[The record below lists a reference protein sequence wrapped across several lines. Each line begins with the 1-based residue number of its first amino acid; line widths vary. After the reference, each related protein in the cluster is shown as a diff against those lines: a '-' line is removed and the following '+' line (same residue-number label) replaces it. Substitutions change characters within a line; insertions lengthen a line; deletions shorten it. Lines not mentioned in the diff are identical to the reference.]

1 MLLNIDELI
10 GEPKKIV
17 FGGKEYVVTEP
28 TLETML
34 RAEQMLDKGK
44 ADGRDLEAMA
54 EIVAMMIPGLEVQ
67 KVPARALAP
76 LFSFLMG
83 ADEKNSQTA
92 QTPQEPTQI

>member
-17 FGGKEYVVTEP
+17 FGGKEYTVTEP

-34 RAEQMLDKGK
+34 RAEQILDKGK
-44 ADGRDLEAMA
+44 ADGRELEAMA
-54 EIVAMMIPGLEVQ
+54 EIVAMMIPGLNIQ
-67 KVPARALAP
+67 NVPARALAP

-83 ADEKNSQTA
+83 TDEKNSQTEETPPIPA
-92 QTPQEPTQI
+92 QI

>member
-10 GEPKKIV
+10 GDPKKIV
-17 FGGKEYVVTEP
+17 FGGKEYTVSEP

-44 ADGRDLEAMA
+44 ADEKDLEAMA
-54 EIVAMMIPGLEVQ
+54 EVVAMMIPGLDVR

>member
-17 FGGKEYVVTEP
+17 FGGKEYAVT
-28 TLETML
+28 
-34 RAEQMLDKGK
+34 
-44 ADGRDLEAMA
+44 
-54 EIVAMMIPGLEVQ
+54 MMIPGLDVQ

-92 QTPQEPTQI
+92 QTPQGPTQI

>member
-17 FGGKEYVVTEP
+17 FGGKEYAVSEP

-44 ADGRDLEAMA
+44 ADGKDFEAMA
-54 EIVAMMIPGLEVQ
+54 EIVAMMIPGLNIQ
-67 KVPARALAP
+67 NIPARALAP

-83 ADEKNSQTA
+83 ADEKNSQMA
-92 QTPQEPTQI
+92 QTSQEPTQI

>member
-17 FGGKEYVVTEP
+17 FGGKEYTVTEP

-34 RAEQMLDKGK
+34 RAEQILDKGK
-44 ADGRDLEAMA
+44 ADGRELEAMA
-54 EIVAMMIPGLEVQ
+54 EIVAMMIPGLNIQ
-67 KVPARALAP
+67 NVPARALEP

-83 ADEKNSQTA
+83 TDEKNSQTEETPPIPA
-92 QTPQEPTQI
+92 QI